1 MDNLL
6 QRLIDAQQV
15 LANAKAT
22 ELALRKEMLE
32 EFPGEIGSSLVMFP
46 DIGMEMKITR
56 GTSIS
61 IDKKVLD
68 EITKDLSGLEA
79 ACITYKPSIIKKVYD
94 QLKPGSNLS
103 RAIIVKP
110 SLPSIKIV
118 PMKESE

>member
-1 MDNLL
+1 
-6 QRLIDAQQV
+6 
-15 LANAKAT
+15 
-22 ELALRKEMLE
+22 
-32 EFPGEIGSSLVMFP
+32 
-46 DIGMEMKITR
+46 MKITR
-56 GTSIS
+56 STSIS

-68 EITKDLSGLEA
+68 EITKDLSDLES

-103 RAIIVKP
+103 RAVIVKP